1 MDIRLLEQT
10 DSYHRLQEVEH
21 VVLLPVHLFL
31 RKCPT
36 EKKYRGNS
44 NYSRFV
50 CFNINL

>member
-36 EKKYRGNS
+36 EKKQGKEMVTK
-44 NYSRFV
+44 V
-50 CFNINL
+50 CLFQH